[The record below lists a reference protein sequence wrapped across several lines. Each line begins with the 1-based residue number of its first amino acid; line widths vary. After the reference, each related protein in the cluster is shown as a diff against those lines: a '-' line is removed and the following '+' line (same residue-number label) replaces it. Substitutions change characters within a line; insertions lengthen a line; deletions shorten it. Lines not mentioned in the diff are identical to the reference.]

1 MAILAILTT
10 IFKGDGRQG
19 CHKGA
24 HQVHRSRCSDIDTC
38 SRYNDPARQYSNLP
52 TPAPEGAGAELMPRQ
67 RIKFYW
73 EARREIWATA
83 RSVSTLR
90 GFLPPSQS
98 PHPPPAPVVL
108 YTPRYIRP
116 NGLAQSKFSALQ
128 ARRCYIGVVMVVV
141 VVVGGGQGTVRLAP
155 RRGFAHARST
165 QRGSFPS
172 LSASAS
178 VDYAVPFIICFP
190 GQRDRR
196 AALTASDI
204 QASSRKQS
212 SHGCRGV

>member
-1 MAILAILTT
+1 LFAFAIDRDRSPKYGNFELCALPRRRERDALRLIIAVQIDISHRPSVRLDVKYEIPRIMAILAILTT

-128 ARRCYIGVVMVVV
+128 ARRCYIGVVVV
-141 VVVGGGQGTVRLAP
+141 VVVGGGRE
-155 RRGFAHARST
+155 R
-165 QRGSFPS
+165 
-172 LSASAS
+172 
-178 VDYAVPFIICFP
+178 
-190 GQRDRR
+190 
-196 AALTASDI
+196 
-204 QASSRKQS
+204 
-212 SHGCRGV
+212 